1 MPRTQVGQVPVHDLG
16 APTVE
21 AAVLLFKVRTSEG
34 GLLNLL
40 FESPDA
46 TSNVTYTVQVSP
58 DNSTWADTTAAQ
70 NLDAVADEVL
80 IPRGKR
86 QHDILLRAGT
96 DNYVRVQAVGGDRFQ
111 LQIRN
116 EEILELLNNPA

>member
-16 APTVE
+16 APAVE
-21 AAVLLFKVRTSEG
+21 AAVLLFKVRTHEG
-34 GLLNLL
+34 GLLNML
-40 FESPDA
+40 FEAPDS
-46 TSNVTYTVQVSP
+46 TRNVVYTVQVSP
-58 DNSTWADTTAAQ
+58 DNSSWADTTAAQ

-80 IPRGKR
+80 LPRGKR
-86 QHDILLRAGT
+86 QHDVLLRAGV